1 MWEVHAKLS
10 FEVARNFAPRY
21 KTSTTRAAKLCFEI
35 VTLIIALAGSIYFM
49 FIMNLLSCHVFYYPL
64 KAVVF
69 LLLILHSQ
77 QISVIQKL

>member
-1 MWEVHAKLS
+1 MWEVHAKLY

-21 KTSTTRAAKLCFEI
+21 KTSTTRAKLCFEI
-35 VTLIIALAGSIYFM
+35 FTLIIALAGSIYFM
-49 FIMNLLSCHVFYYPL
+49 FIMNLLSYHVFYYPL